1 MQLPELNA
9 AADIARYK
17 RFILQGLK
25 EHPAAFRIS
34 LADELTESFPT
45 TGSADSFTLGAEDET
60 TGELLGVVSFKRA
73 EANREKLH
81 HKGLLFRMY
90 VDQRA
95 QGQGIGRALI
105 EELLTRVRVLGNVRQ
120 INLTVVASNAP
131 ARNLYLRLGFVPFS
145 LEQDAVAN
153 GSAFLDEESMVL
165 RLL

>member
-1 MQLPELNA
+1 MQIIELGA
-9 AADIARYK
+9 TTDLARYK
-17 RFILQGLK
+17 RFMLQGLK

-34 LADELTESFPT
+34 VVDELTEPFPT
-45 TGSADSFTLGAEDET
+45 IGLPDSFTLGAEDEA
-60 TGELLGVVSFKRA
+60 TGELLGVASFKRA

-90 VDQRA
+90 VDQRT

-105 EELLTRVRVLGNVRQ
+105 EALLNRATMLNDVRQ

-131 ARNLYLRLGFVPFS
+131 ARNLYLKLGFVPFS
-145 LEQDAVAN
+145 LERDAVAN
-153 GSAFLDEESMVL
+153 ENVFLDEESMVL